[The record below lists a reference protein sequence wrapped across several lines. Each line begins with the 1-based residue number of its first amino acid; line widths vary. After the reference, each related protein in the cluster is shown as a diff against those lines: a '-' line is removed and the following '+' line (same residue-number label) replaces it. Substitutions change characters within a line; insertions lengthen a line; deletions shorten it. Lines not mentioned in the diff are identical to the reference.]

1 MTRSH
6 CTRIALMTAVV
17 LMLAAAQ
24 TAPPQQ
30 TVLPMGSAEISE
42 VKGTVVLHSPEGSLL
57 TAQRGVTL
65 TAESTIETAKGSILL
80 DLQDG
85 SQVLV
90 KAHSNVVLRAPN
102 VGKGYS
108 LELFIGNI
116 LVKVR
121 QRLGSNP
128 SFRMGTP
135 TAIITVRGTR
145 FSVEVNKRKTIV
157 EVFEGLVEVA
167 GVAAGTPHVLI
178 KPGFSTGVE
187 RDRAP
192 EQPREINPGGGPE
205 SGAGSEGSRNPGA
218 GQEREDQPQNQQR
231 QGRPN
236 QGSSESK
243 PD

>member
-1 MTRSH
+1 MTISY
-6 CTRIALMTAVV
+6 CIRIALTTTVV
-17 LMLAAAQ
+17 FVFASAQ

-30 TVLPMGSAEISE
+30 TILPIGSAEISE
-42 VKGTVVLHSPEGSLL
+42 VKGAVVLHSPQGSPLN
-57 TAQRGVTL
+57 AQRGVTV
-65 TAESTIETAKGSILL
+65 TAESTIETAKGSVLL

-90 KAHSNVVLRAPN
+90 KPHSNIVLKAPN
-102 VGKGYS
+102 EGKGYS

-121 QRLGSNP
+121 KRLGSNP

-135 TAIITVRGTR
+135 TAVITVRGTR
-145 FSVEVNKRKTIV
+145 FSVEVNKGRTTV

-167 GVAAGTPHVLI
+167 GLLQGAPHVLI
-178 KPGFSTGVE
+178 KPGFSTQVE
-187 RDRAP
+187 NDRAP
-192 EQPREINPGGGPE
+192 DEPREMSPGMSEGGRE
-205 SGAGSEGSRNPGA
+205 GEGSRSPQA
-218 GQEREDQPQNQQR
+218 GQEREDQPQNQQK